1 MLSFD
6 PGALAPDARPFIG
19 RAALAGAT
27 ADPVLSLE
35 NFATEEEA
43 LALADRPTYGLCAD
57 AYARDL
63 SHTRRVMQRIE
74 AGTVWINRYGRS
86 RDHIL
91 STGGYRASG
100 LGKGLG
106 REAYRANRRSKSG
119 LIDIARE
126 AA

>member
-1 MLSFD
+1 VHSRPTPALSSV
-6 PGALAPDARPFIG
+6 ARPRG
-19 RAALAGAT
+19 RDRRSRSQSG
-27 ADPVLSLE
+27 D
-35 NFATEEEA
+35 FATEEEA

-100 LGKGLG
+100 LGKGL
-106 REAYRANRRSKSG
+106 RTDAITTAM
-119 LIDIARE
+119 LTAL
-126 AA
+126 